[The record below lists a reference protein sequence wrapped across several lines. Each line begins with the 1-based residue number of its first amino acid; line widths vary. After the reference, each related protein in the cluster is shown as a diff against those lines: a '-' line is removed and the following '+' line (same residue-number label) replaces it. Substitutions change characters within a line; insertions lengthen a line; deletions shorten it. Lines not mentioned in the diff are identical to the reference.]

1 MAINKIFVAKTRNY
15 DIFVAKIYDYA
26 LIDSFWG
33 FPRFIN
39 SPTSYATLL
48 PTALNLNVI
57 NLIWHVFSD
66 HRFNFGEKI
75 YILLHIPIGPLED
88 IPQDAQRPNNAMK
101 VQVKHN
107 SWGGTSWLL
116 MVSVSPI
123 SERPQVG
130 LSEVVL
136 PEDNQIT
143 CFFWVDMPTEFP
155 QRKVR
160 PVACFAILQF
170 K

>member
-1 MAINKIFVAKTRNY
+1 MVMKLWFHIHVH
-15 DIFVAKIYDYA
+15 VP
-26 LIDSFWG
+26 SF
-33 FPRFIN
+33 PPKEI
-39 SPTSYATLL
+39 S
-48 PTALNLNVI
+48 TALNLNII

-66 HRFNFGEKI
+66 HRLNFGKKI

-116 MVSVSPI
+116 MDSVSPI

-155 QRKVR
+155 QTKVR